1 MSRQN
6 IITFLLIAYLTVI
19 VILMLSRN
27 VSITPDRLFIFLL
40 FAALIIGRL
49 RSFLR
54 DWVPFLALLL
64 AYEML
69 RGFADNHFPVHVA
82 LLVTAEKALFAG
94 YLPTQV
100 LQDLFYKAG
109 TIGWQDIAA
118 TVIYFLHFPLPL
130 AAAFFL
136 WIKNKQQYYRFVV
149 ALVVLSFS
157 GFITFL
163 LFPAAPPWYA
173 ANEGLISI
181 TKITNLAVDHLG
193 WTWNLSYYYSHLNPN
208 PVAAIPSLHAAY
220 PTLVLLAL
228 RRYSKKLFWFFLPY
242 PPFVWLSTV
251 YLGEHYVIDII
262 AGVLYAIAA
271 YYLVYNFSA
280 VKKFVLKLA
289 PANISKR
296 FETVETTE

>member
-1 MSRQN
+1 MGRQN
-6 IITFLLIAYLTVI
+6 IITFLLIGYLAAV

-40 FAALIIGRL
+40 FAALIVGRL
-49 RSFLR
+49 KTFLR

-64 AYEML
+64 AYEMM
-69 RGFADNHFPVHVA
+69 RGFADNHFGVHVG
-82 LLVTAEKALFAG
+82 LLVSAERTLFAG
-94 YLPTQV
+94 YLPTEV
-100 LQDLFYKAG
+100 LQGLFYKAG
-109 TIGWQDIAA
+109 TIGLQDILA
-118 TVIYFLHFPLPL
+118 TIIYFLHFPLPL

-136 WIKNKQQYYRFVV
+136 WLKSRQQYYRFVA
-149 ALVVLSFS
+149 ALLVLSFA

-173 ANEGLISI
+173 AQEGLVSV

-228 RRYSKKLFWFFLPY
+228 RRYSKRLFWFFLPY
-242 PPFVWLSTV
+242 PLAVWLSTI
-251 YLGEHYVIDII
+251 YLGEHYAIDAI
-262 AGVLYAIAA
+262 AGALYAFAA
-271 YYLVYNFSA
+271 YWLVYNFA
-280 VKKFVLKLA
+280 TA
-289 PANISKR
+289 KR
-296 FETVETTE
+296 FVFKFLPRFADRKVDLEPTE